1 MQTIRKIENNRK
13 MKTAKNTQFPIT
25 IIAAA
30 LVLSSCGEQNEKTER
45 APERVKTTVV
55 SSATAQMGRTFSG
68 TIEEVAGSQLS
79 FSGMGTVET
88 IEVSEGQTV
97 RAGQVLATLDGVSTN
112 NSLISAKA
120 TTKQAKDQLSQAEDA
135 YSRYKQLHD
144 AGSLPE
150 IKWIEIET
158 KLSQARS
165 AVEQA
170 EAIERIAE
178 KNADD
183 NSLCAPY
190 NGYIAAKNIE
200 VGQNAVVGM
209 NAFKIVKID
218 QVKVKIS
225 VPEKEIAQVKIG
237 QDISVVV
244 SALGDKK
251 YTARVTEK
259 GVQANALSRSYEVKA
274 VIDNKDLTL
283 LPGMVCD
290 AYISESSGDEVITL
304 PANIIQID
312 SNNKRFVWT
321 VNTDRAEKRYVETGA
336 NMGDNVVIESGLSN
350 GDEVIVVGQQKVSS
364 GMKVTRI

>member
-1 MQTIRKIENNRK
+1 
-13 MKTAKNTQFPIT
+13 MKNIYISLF
-25 IIAAA
+25 IAAT
-30 LVLSSCGEQNEKTER
+30 LLSSCSTQEEKAER

-55 SSATAQMGRTFSG
+55 SSSATQVGRTFSG
-68 TIEEVAGSQLS
+68 TIEEIAGSQLS
-79 FSGMGTVET
+79 FSGMGTVKS

-97 RAGQVLATLDGVSTN
+97 RSGQVLATLDGVSAN
-112 NSLISAKA
+112 NSLISAQA
-120 TTKQAKDQLSQAEDA
+120 TTKQAKDQLAQAEDA
-135 YSRYKQLHD
+135 YGRYKQLHD

-158 KLSQARS
+158 QVSQARA

-170 EAIERIAE
+170 EAVERIAE
-178 KNADD
+178 KNAKD

-200 VGQNAVVGM
+200 VGQNAVMGM

-225 VPEKEIAQVKIG
+225 VPEKEIAQIKIG
-237 QDISVVV
+237 QELTVVV

-251 YTARVTEK
+251 YTAKVSEK

-274 VIDNKDLTL
+274 TIDNSELTL

-290 AYISESSGDEVITL
+290 VYVSESSDAEIITL

-312 SNNKRFVWT
+312 SNNQRFVWT
-321 VNTDRAEKRYVETGA
+321 VNADKAEKRYVETGA
-336 NMGDNVVIESGLSN
+336 NVGENVIITSGLNS